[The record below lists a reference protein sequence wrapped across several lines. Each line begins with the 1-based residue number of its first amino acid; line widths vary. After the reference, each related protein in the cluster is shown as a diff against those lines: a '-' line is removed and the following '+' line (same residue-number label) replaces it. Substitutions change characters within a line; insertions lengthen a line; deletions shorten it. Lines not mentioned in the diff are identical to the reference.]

1 MLPNVDSNIF
11 GWWIEMAEKVA
22 TDYYALEFL
31 SVETIK
37 HHSISFKSSAN
48 ANYSQNISP

>member
-1 MLPNVDSNIF
+1 
-11 GWWIEMAEKVA
+11 MAEKVA

-37 HHSISFKSSAN
+37 HHSISFKS
-48 ANYSQNISP
+48 ISVDNW